1 MAPFRKIPPPVPVA
15 HAEKFTEVKE
25 GQQHPVGKGGQ
36 LKLFHEH
43 VWPKGYT
50 PKRIE
55 AINNMHF
62 DVTGSPDFHPE
73 YVREMS
79 DPASGMRNFM
89 LLQDKMI
96 PAGDKIAKSLVT
108 EGLARSTAP
117 ISDLKKLH
125 RPNGQLQVSVFKSDD
140 NPSYVPVNH
149 EIKLS
154 IPDEEPYH
162 SGMSQTGPTA
172 TNIQTTL
179 MHEVGHAL
187 DFAQNPVQFLGENIR
202 VQKDPAGHTYNA
214 TTTNPLGSLV
224 MPRAEGV
231 AEGYRLAHTR
241 VTRGQKRRD
250 QDAAGGDFGRLL
262 RNLGSDV
269 GTRPGYGYK
278 PELFNDPEAQN
289 TFVQTRNDTF
299 KQATGHHFENM
310 ENEPAPTRK
319 PPEQLSL
326 FD

>member
-1 MAPFRKIPPPVPVA
+1 MASFRKIPPPVPVA

-25 GQQHPVGKGGQ
+25 GQQHPVGRGGQ

-43 VWPKGYT
+43 VWPKGYN

-55 AINNMHF
+55 AINNMYF
-62 DVTGSPDFHPE
+62 DVNGSPNLHPE
-73 YVREMS
+73 YVRDMS
-79 DPASGMRNFM
+79 NPASDIRTSM
-89 LLQDKMI
+89 LLHDKII
-96 PAGDKIAKSLVT
+96 PASDKIAKSLVT

-125 RPNGQLQVSVFKSDD
+125 RPNGQLQVSVSKGDG
-140 NPSYVPVNH
+140 NPSYVPINH
-149 EIKLS
+149 EVNLT
-154 IPDEEPYH
+154 IPDEETSH
-162 SGMSQTGPTA
+162 IAMSQTGPTS

-179 MHEVGHAL
+179 LHEVGHAL
-187 DFAQNPVQFLGENIR
+187 DANQNPLKFHSER
-202 VQKDPAGHTYNA
+202 VKAQKDPAGHTYNA
-214 TTTNPLGSLV
+214 TTTNPMGSLV
-224 MPRAEGV
+224 LPRAEGV

-250 QDAAGGDFGRLL
+250 QDAAGGEFGRLM
-262 RNLGSDV
+262 RVLGSDA
-269 GTRPGYGYK
+269 GTLPGYGYK

-299 KQATGHHFENM
+299 KKATGHHFENM
-310 ENEPAPTRK
+310 ENEPAPAK
-319 PPEQLSL
+319 KQPEQLNL

>member
-1 MAPFRKIPPPVPVA
+1 MASFRKIPPPVPVA

-25 GQQHPVGKGGQ
+25 GQQHPVGRGGQ

-43 VWPKGYT
+43 VWPKGYN

-55 AINNMHF
+55 AINNMYF
-62 DVTGSPDFHPE
+62 DVNGSPNLHPE
-73 YVREMS
+73 YVRDMS
-79 DPASGMRNFM
+79 NPASDIRTSM
-89 LLQDKMI
+89 LLHDKII
-96 PAGDKIAKSLVT
+96 PASDKIAKSLVT

-125 RPNGQLQVSVFKSDD
+125 RPNGQLQVSVSKGDG
-140 NPSYVPVNH
+140 NPSYVPINH
-149 EIKLS
+149 EVKLT
-154 IPDEEPYH
+154 IPDEEPSH
-162 SGMSQTGPTA
+162 IAMSQTGPTS

-179 MHEVGHAL
+179 LHEVGHAL
-187 DFAQNPVQFLGENIR
+187 DANQNPLKFHSER
-202 VQKDPAGHTYNA
+202 VKAQKDPAGHTYNA
-214 TTTNPLGSLV
+214 TTTNPMGSLV
-224 MPRAEGV
+224 LPRAEGV

-250 QDAAGGDFGRLL
+250 QDAAGGEFGRLM
-262 RNLGSDV
+262 RVLGSDA
-269 GTRPGYGYK
+269 GTLPGYGYK

-299 KQATGHHFENM
+299 KKATGHHFENM
-310 ENEPAPTRK
+310 ENEPAPAK
-319 PPEQLSL
+319 KQPEQPTL